1 MQKLHLDSEQ
11 LAILKILNFDR
22 SIYCNQRLL
31 NICPHLFGY
40 SDYDDDDDDDDDD
53 EGLGEALPCNILNNL
68 SQIAQRRRLS
78 ANCELQSA
86 RLCSNC
92 ALYCKQQILLCQS
105 SARQICSANCEGN
118 RLCCV
123 VIL

>member
-1 MQKLHLDSEQ
+1 M
-11 LAILKILNFDR
+11 
-22 SIYCNQRLL
+22 
-31 NICPHLFGY
+31 NICPHLFAY
-40 SDYDDDDDDDDDD
+40 SDDDDDDDDDDNDDDDDDDDDDDGGDD

-92 ALYCKQQILLCQS
+92 ALYCKL
-105 SARQICSANCEGN
+105 
-118 RLCCV
+118 
-123 VIL
+123 